1 MPPIVPLENG
11 QVSDLFRGVEF
22 EVESFRF
29 KDTTN
34 ENECIRCTKRFSN
47 VCQFFEKKE
56 KKRNIFLLITLNYS
70 SHREEEKR

>member
-11 QVSDLFRGVEF
+11 QVSNLFQGV

-56 KKRNIFLLITLNYS
+56 KKRNIFLLISSNYS
-70 SHREEEKR
+70 FHREEEKR